1 MPPVSFARRLCCN
14 HAPFVVM
21 LMRFWDQVSIVVSAL
36 PSMVVEVWSL
46 YRAVYELLASSSI
59 SALIASDEP
68 SPVAGTSG
76 RGSRECSTV

>member
-1 MPPVSFARRLCCN
+1 
-14 HAPFVVM
+14 
-21 LMRFWDQVSIVVSAL
+21 
-36 PSMVVEVWSL
+36 MVVEVWSL

-76 RGSRECSTV
+76 RGSRECSTA